1 MWIRAL
7 VAIIWPTMVYA
18 SHTYC
23 YIPLSLVYHLVDL
36 QVDPNPPCALGFES
50 RVSLSAGWRQ
60 NLSGAPLR
68 EPRQAMAGMDEPDDA
83 AKGSPMD
90 AESTDAAVT
99 DEVEPT
105 TTSATDSGVDDKG
118 EP

>member
-1 MWIRAL
+1 M
-7 VAIIWPTMVYA
+7 T
-18 SHTYC
+18 
-23 YIPLSLVYHLVDL
+23 
-36 QVDPNPPCALGFES
+36 
-50 RVSLSAGWRQ
+50 
-60 NLSGAPLR
+60 
-68 EPRQAMAGMDEPDDA
+68 GMDEPDDA

-105 TTSATDSGVDDKG
+105 TTSATDCGVDDKG